1 MASRR
6 RRSSAGLG
14 ERAAKDR
21 TPFRPSPLRGIGGR
35 ARVAVSRLF
44 ANVGADRRGGPGGWA
59 EPWRATRGRALVAVR
74 AQGSAGA
81 PPRIG
86 LHSVPAPSGG
96 WGAARAEPGA
106 SYGDR
111 RAIAWCA
118 KAT

>member
-44 ANVGADRRGGPGGWA
+44 ANVGADRRGAPGCWA
-59 EPWRATRGRALVAVR
+59 EPWRATRWRGLLAVR
-74 AQGSAGA
+74 AQGPARA
-81 PPRIG
+81 PPRIC
-86 LHSVPAPSGG
+86 LHSFPAPSGG
-96 WGAARAEPGA
+96 LGAARESPLADY
-106 SYGDR
+106 SR
-111 RAIAWCA
+111 
-118 KAT
+118 T